1 MINDTMFSFQNLV
14 SDEENAKLL
23 VDLIEGKISKKEFK
37 KSEIYNSLLLTA
49 TFGCSDAEE
58 VEDSKYFVQALEVDD
73 KSSLDNFLK
82 KCDWISDTRKPTV
95 KNIIFLFLQSVL
107 GRDFCLCLEDRC
119 YKPQSFLV
127 KLFGDKVFIKQAE
140 KDKQHILDL
149 QNDLKEIQ
157 NYLNKQSEAIRKFVN
172 VNIGW
177 FDEPFMNGDYNDL
190 KDLLNQALKE
200 CDLWIEEEKNGK
212 KLRSVYPECFRISM
226 SSNQSDSWEEWK
238 YIFPNVFKYLFN
250 VK

>member
-1 MINDTMFSFQNLV
+1 MTIEIDSFSNLV
-14 SDEENAKLL
+14 EDQDNAKLL
-23 VDLIEGKISKKEFK
+23 VDLIEGKISNKEFK
-37 KSEIYNSLLLTA
+37 ESEIYNSILKSLALDTS
-49 TFGCSDAEE
+49 SDEGLDA
-58 VEDSKYFVQALEVDD
+58 KRFLQALEVND
-73 KSSLDNFLK
+73 KSSLNNFLK
-82 KCDWISDTRKPTV
+82 NHSYDDDEFEKEATV
-95 KNIIFLFLQSVL
+95 ENFFFLFLQRELASDL
-107 GRDFCLCLEDRC
+107 NLCEEDRS

-212 KLRSVYPECFRISM
+212 NLRSVYPEYFHISM

-238 YIFPNVFKYLFN
+238 YIFPNVYKYLGFC
-250 VK
+250 

>member
-1 MINDTMFSFQNLV
+1 MTIEIDSFSNLV
-14 SDEENAKLL
+14 EDQDNAKLL
-23 VDLIEGKISKKEFK
+23 VDLIEGKISNKEFK
-37 KSEIYNSLLLTA
+37 ESEIYNSILKSLSFDTS
-49 TFGCSDAEE
+49 SDESLDA
-58 VEDSKYFVQALEVDD
+58 KRFLQALEVND
-73 KSSLDNFLK
+73 KSSLDAFLK
-82 KCDWISDTRKPTV
+82 NCDAMYLQEKATV
-95 KNIIFLFLQSVL
+95 ENLIFLFFQHVL
-107 GRDFCLCLEDRC
+107 ASDLNLCEEDRS

-157 NYLNKQSEAIRKFVN
+157 NYLNKKSEAIRRFVN

-212 KLRSVYPECFRISM
+212 KLRSVCPECFHISM
-226 SSNQSDSWEEWK
+226 SSNQSDSWEEWE
-238 YIFPNVFKYLFN
+238 YIFPNVYKYLGFC
-250 VK
+250 